1 MIKLLIILKASKVFR
16 RSIKLASD
24 VFIGQNCS
32 DLAAFLVFTIII
44 QPSDLLFKALNSLAF
59 GEELEIFLVKALFCV
74 RTNKAGCFFDVINV
88 TGCDCEIS
96 KFLLNLKLKRIYVFI
111 IKQSKLR
118 SFRSISTI
126 SAVSTSSVLM
136 HSACPLEL

>member
-59 GEELEIFLVKALFCV
+59 GEELEIFLVKALFCPF
-74 RTNKAGCFFDVINV
+74 K
-88 TGCDCEIS
+88 
-96 KFLLNLKLKRIYVFI
+96 
-111 IKQSKLR
+111 
-118 SFRSISTI
+118 
-126 SAVSTSSVLM
+126 
-136 HSACPLEL
+136 